1 MCQPSRFRVKKA
13 GMFFNIAP
21 VNLRHFPWHHMHLKG
36 KKPVFAAILGVVR
49 SGKLFSFVT
58 RFQKTWYRAGGRHQP
73 KKQSTDLLKLRV
85 I

>member
-1 MCQPSRFRVKKA
+1 
-13 GMFFNIAP
+13 MFFNIAP

-58 RFQKTWYRAGGRHQP
+58 RFQKTWYRVNPCVVYQARGKYEP
-73 KKQSTDLLKLRV
+73 
-85 I
+85 